1 MDFVNLSHTGCGDGD
16 ARADRSTVA
25 LGADET
31 KQNAMVG
38 VARFVEKQGRR
49 TGGIEDDY
57 VEIAIVVDVAKGGA
71 TTRLEGAVIEPGAIR
86 NFVESP
92 VSQVAKQLYRLA
104 ILDFVF
110 KCIHQGGK
118 VAVGN
123 EDVGPAV
130 VVEIA
135 EAHAPLYG
143 SDSQRGNFGFR
154 GHVREEALRVI
165 SI

>member
-49 TGGIEDDY
+49 SGGIEDND
-57 VEIAIVVDVAKGGA
+57 VEIAVVVDVAKGGA
-71 TTRLEGAVIEPGAIR
+71 AARLEGAIVEPGAIR
-86 NFVESP
+86 NFLESP
-92 VSQVAKQLYRLA
+92 VSQVAEQLYRLA

-110 KCIHQGGK
+110 ERIHQGGK

-123 EDVGPAV
+123 EDVRPAI

-135 EAHAPLYG
+135 EANAPLYG
-143 SDSQRGNFGFR
+143 SDGQRG
-154 GHVREEALRVI
+154 
-165 SI
+165 